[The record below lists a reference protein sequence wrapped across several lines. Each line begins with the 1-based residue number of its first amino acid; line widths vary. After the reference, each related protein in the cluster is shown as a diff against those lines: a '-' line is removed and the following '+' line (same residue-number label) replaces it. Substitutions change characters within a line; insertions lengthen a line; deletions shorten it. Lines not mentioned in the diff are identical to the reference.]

1 MIRKIMR
8 LFSFRK
14 YLFQFQ
20 KDRGRMVYLVIG
32 LGNPGKRYESTR
44 HNIGFMVVEKLA
56 AGWKIELKQKSFKA
70 LWGKGTIAGNNILLA
85 KPQTFMNLSGTAVR
99 QLQSFFKMDISN
111 LIVIHDD
118 LDLPFGSVRLK
129 AGGGTAGHKGLA
141 SIESNL
147 GTSDF
152 IRVRLGIGKPVDKSR
167 IEGYVLEPFRK
178 EEQVVLPEVLEWA
191 ADASA
196 EIVLNGLQKAVGK
209 YQIKNM
215 NFLKKE
221 D

>member
-1 MIRKIMR
+1 MFPSGLAK
-8 LFSFRK
+8 LFSRFRK
-14 YLFQFQ
+14 EGE
-20 KDRGRMVYLVIG
+20 RVVYLVVG
-32 LGNPGKRYESTR
+32 LGNPGRRYAPTR
-44 HNIGFMVVEKLA
+44 HNIGFMALEKLA
-56 AGWKIELKQKSFKA
+56 AKLEIELKQKSFNS
-70 LWGKGTIAGNNILLA
+70 LWGKGNLAEHSILLA
-85 KPQTFMNLSGTAVR
+85 EPQTFMNLSGTAVR
-99 QLQSFFKMDISN
+99 QLQSFFKTDISN

-147 GTSDF
+147 GTTGF

-167 IEGYVLEPFRK
+167 IEGYVLEPFRQ
-178 EEQVVLPEVLEWA
+178 EEQEVLPDIISLA

-196 EIVLNGLQKAVGK
+196 EIVLNGLQKAVSK
-209 YQIKNM
+209 YQTKNIK
-215 NFLKKE
+215 FSKKE

>member
-1 MIRKIMR
+1 
-8 LFSFRK
+8 
-14 YLFQFQ
+14 
-20 KDRGRMVYLVIG
+20 MVYLVVG
-32 LGNPGKRYESTR
+32 LGNPGRRYAATR
-44 HNIGFMVVEKLA
+44 HNIGFMVLDKLA
-56 AGWKIELKQKSFKA
+56 AKLEIDLKQKSFNS
-70 LWGKGTIAGNNILLA
+70 LWGKGNLAEHSILLA
-85 KPQTFMNLSGTAVR
+85 EPQTFMNLSGTAVR
-99 QLQSFFKMDISN
+99 QLQSFFKTDISN

-147 GTSDF
+147 GTTGF

-167 IEGYVLEPFRK
+167 IEGYVLEPFRE
-178 EEQVVLPEVLEWA
+178 EEQEVLPDIVSLA

-196 EIVLNGLQKAVGK
+196 EIVLNGLQKAVSK
-209 YQIKNM
+209 YQTKNIK
-215 NFLKKE
+215 FSKKE

>member
-1 MIRKIMR
+1 MA
-8 LFSFRK
+8 
-14 YLFQFQ
+14 YLI
-20 KDRGRMVYLVIG
+20 VG
-32 LGNPGKRYESTR
+32 LGNPGKRYEKTR
-44 HNIGFMVVEKLA
+44 HNIGFMALEMLA
-56 AGWKIELKQKSFKA
+56 ARLKIDLKQKSFDA
-70 LWGKGTIAGNNILLA
+70 LWGKGTFDGQNVLLA
-85 KPQTFMNLSGTAVR
+85 EPQTFMNLSGTAVR

-147 GTSDF
+147 GTSGF
-152 IRVRLGIGKPVDKSR
+152 MRVRLGIGKPVDKSR

-178 EEQVVLPEVLEWA
+178 EEQELLPDVIRQA
-191 ADASA
+191 SDASA
-196 EIVLNGLQKAVGK
+196 EIVLNGLQQAISK
-209 YQIKNM
+209 YQTKNI

>member
-1 MIRKIMR
+1 MD
-8 LFSFRK
+8 
-14 YLFQFQ
+14 YLI
-20 KDRGRMVYLVIG
+20 IG

-44 HNIGFMVVEKLA
+44 HNIGFMALDRLA
-56 AGWKIELKQKSFKA
+56 AQFEIALKQKSFNA
-70 LWGKGTIAGNNILLA
+70 LWGKGTIAGSNVLLA
-85 KPQTFMNLSGTAVR
+85 QPQTFMNLSGTSVR

-118 LDLPFGSVRLK
+118 LDLPFGAVKLK

-147 GTSDF
+147 GTSEF

-178 EEQVVLPEVLEWA
+178 GEQVVLPEVLQWA
-191 ADASA
+191 ADAGA
-196 EIVLNGLQKAVGK
+196 EIVLNGLQKAISK
-209 YQIKNM
+209 YQTKNM